1 VDMVLLRG
9 LALLI
14 LIAAFVA
21 LCFWAWSKKRKA
33 DFERLSRLPL
43 EEDDGEIPGSE
54 NREHN

>member
-1 VDMVLLRG
+1 MVLLRG

>member
-1 VDMVLLRG
+1 MDMVLLRG

-21 LCFWAWSKKRKA
+21 LCFWDWSKKRKA

-54 NREHN
+54 NRGNN